1 MSYEFSLVEGIPVY
15 TREKDIYTW
24 TATEPVHFGTL
35 TEAGTIEPDEGW
47 AAALAPSLAAWR
59 AALAPRNRAE
69 LRNTRKNI
77 GGKTK
82 H

>member
-15 TREKDIYTW
+15 TKDKGIYTW
-24 TATEPVHFGTL
+24 TTGDPIRFGTL
-35 TEAGTIEPDEGW
+35 TEAGTIECDADWRET
-47 AAALAPSLAAWR
+47 LAPSLAAWR
-59 AALAPRNRAE
+59 TALAPRNRAE
-69 LRNTRKNI
+69 LRNGRKAI